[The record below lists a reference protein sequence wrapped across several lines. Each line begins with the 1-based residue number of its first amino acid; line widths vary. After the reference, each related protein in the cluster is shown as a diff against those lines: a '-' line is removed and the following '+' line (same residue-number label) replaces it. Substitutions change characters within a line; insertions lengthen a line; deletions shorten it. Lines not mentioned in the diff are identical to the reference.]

1 MFGCSFDASKLKM
14 LTTKRRDVK
23 VVKAPSAVLAAP
35 NDNTNEE
42 NRRIKKPWL
51 VSATVHMLTPSGN

>member
-1 MFGCSFDASKLKM
+1 M

-42 NRRIKKPWL
+42 NRRIKKRWL